1 MTQKSSTSSTELL
14 RIQEVSNL
22 TGISKSCIRLWVAQ
36 GRFPKPLNLSK
47 TLKPFVG
54 EEIRQWVKDRSAEV
68 R

>member
-22 TGISKSCIRLWVAQ
+22 TAISKSCIRLWVAQ

>member
-1 MTQKSSTSSTELL
+1 MTQKDFNSSTDLL
-14 RIQEVSNL
+14 RLEQVSAL
-22 TGISKSCIRLWVAQ
+22 VKISKSCIRLWVAQ